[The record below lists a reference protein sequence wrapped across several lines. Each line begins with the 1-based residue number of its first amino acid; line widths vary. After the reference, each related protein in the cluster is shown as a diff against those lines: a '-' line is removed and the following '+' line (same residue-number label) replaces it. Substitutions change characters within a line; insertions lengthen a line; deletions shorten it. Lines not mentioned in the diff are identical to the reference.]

1 MAKKEK
7 TEKCPPCPDC
17 GGRSAP
23 PASLKTVTGAT
34 DIVGQFDRGE
44 FVFPEYG
51 FHRQTTKQPCAYQ
64 PGKPIPPGYV
74 ELDVVADKAATKLGI
89 PAGPTLRFCMEQGKP
104 GPVLSVKDPHKATA
118 VVNAYKACII
128 KEGRSKMECAERVI
142 EERPVRISGA
152 PKRRRS
158 RR

>member
-7 TEKCPPCPDC
+7 AEPCPPCPSC
-17 GGRSAP
+17 EGRSTP
-23 PASLKTVTGAT
+23 PDSLKRVTGAT
-34 DIVGQFDRGE
+34 DVVGQFNRGD

-51 FHRQTTKQPCAYQ
+51 FHRETTKKPCAYQ
-64 PGKPIPPGYV
+64 SGKPIPPGYV
-74 ELDVVADKAATKLGI
+74 ELDVVADKASTKLGI

-104 GPVLSVKDPHKATA
+104 GPVLSVKDPHKAA
-118 VVNAYKACII
+118 VIADEYKKCII
-128 KEGRSKMECAERVI
+128 KEGRPKMECAKRVI
-142 EERPVRISGA
+142 KERPIRISGA